1 MGRLEKQIISGAV
14 ALVAILL
21 VVVLVKGIEPANGQT
36 KQERKPEWQD
46 APLVLSNMKPKTDG
60 GSGDERRADVVDL
73 GNEESGEANNGSS
86 PAEHGYAGAEAE
98 NANLKQ
104 ESSAADLIKQAAK
117 NANHRVD
124 DKVNE
129 QKAAALVP
137 LNWDEELRTY
147 KVKPNES
154 LSEIAQKELGSI
166 NYLSS
171 ILELNEGL
179 NANRIREGQDIW
191 LPSAAAAKRD
201 FQQRRDA
208 KQAGSKADPATTAKT
223 SSKTTTGR
231 THKVVGGDSLW
242 RLAKKYYPKVDRN
255 EAIKRI
261 VKANTELKSENSV
274 LELDMVLR
282 IPR

>member
-46 APLVLSNMKPKTDG
+46 APLVLANLKAKTDG
-60 GSGDERRADVVDL
+60 SSADDRRADVVDL
-73 GNEESGEANNGSS
+73 GSEESSNLKNGST
-86 PAEHGYAGAEAE
+86 PAEHGYAGAQDE
-98 NANLKQ
+98 NLKV
-104 ESSAADLIKQAAK
+104 ESSAAELIKQAAN
-117 NANHRVD
+117 NATHRED
-124 DKVNE
+124 DKGKE
-129 QKAAALVP
+129 QKAAAVVP

-201 FQQRRDA
+201 FQMRRDA
-208 KQAGSKADPATTAKT
+208 KLAGSKAEFETDAKASSQT
-223 SSKTTTGR
+223 STGR

-242 RLAKKYYPKVDRN
+242 RIAKKYYPQVDRN

-261 VKANTELKSENSV
+261 VKANAELKSENSV
-274 LELDMVLR
+274 LELDMVLQ

>member
-21 VVVLVKGIEPANGQT
+21 VVVLVKGIEPANGLA
-36 KQERKPEWQD
+36 KPERKPEWQD
-46 APLVLSNMKPKTDG
+46 APLVLANLKAMTDG
-60 GSGDERRADVVDL
+60 GSADDRRADVVDQ
-73 GNEESGEANNGSS
+73 GSEESGDLKNGST
-86 PAEHGYAGAEAE
+86 PAEHGYAGAQNV
-98 NANLKQ
+98 NANLKV
-104 ESSAADLIKQAAK
+104 ESSAAELIQQAAN
-117 NANHRVD
+117 NANHRED
-124 DKVNE
+124 EQAKE
-129 QKAAALVP
+129 QKAAAVVP

-201 FQQRRDA
+201 FQMRRDA
-208 KQAGSKADPATTAKT
+208 KLAGSKAEFETDAKASSQT
-223 SSKTTTGR
+223 STGR

-242 RLAKKYYPKVDRN
+242 RIAKKYYPKVDRN

-261 VKANTELKSENSV
+261 VKANAELKSENSV
-274 LELDMVLR
+274 LELDMVLQ